1 MARRL
6 QNAAAMFAR
15 LARGPAA
22 LISLALVVA
31 LAACGAE
38 VDIEDGVDA
47 SFGGGKAD
55 SAVADGTPEAR
66 GVLALVND
74 PAVDVAMLDHDAG
87 LSARAA
93 KNIIAHRDGASAEAA
108 DDDRYDTLAELD
120 AVPYIGPAALE
131 ALVEYARETGRIVA
145 AARIDVVFSPQP
157 AVSAHTARVAAWIR
171 GAQRSVDIAM
181 YSLSD
186 AEISAALA
194 DAVRRGVAVRMLF
207 DTAAEDRKLD
217 LAGRTSSKSG
227 KLEAVGVDVRWVN
240 KVLHHKLAI
249 IDGPR
254 DDAGRVAT
262 ARLITGSGNWSFGGG
277 QTYDENTLF
286 IDAAPELARAY
297 QREFDLLWSHSADF
311 ALAQPLPFVRS
322 TADLSAAVADDP
334 DARALFTSANYTVA
348 DGSTTFRIE
357 RTRTTVADQ
366 LVAAINRAQRSVYV
380 ASGHLRLRPVAE
392 ALVARKAAL
401 PSLDVRVYLDQQEY
415 ISASGHTAQLA
426 DLRACLATA
435 TTPATQWACTSRDF
449 LFGKQVGDA
458 GIPVRYKTYAYR
470 WDVTYA
476 VQMHHKFLIVDG
488 TDLYTGS
495 YNLSM
500 NAEQSTFENVV
511 HLGAGSYPT
520 VVAAYVREFERLW
533 TTGRSPDRLAALR
546 AQISAASSTIPLV
559 FDSMALDHAEVTAL
573 RALIRSRCPA
583 VDSTEFRDN
592 PPAHRTCTF

>member
-1 MARRL
+1 MLARP
-6 QNAAAMFAR
+6 
-15 LARGPAA
+15 ARGPAA
-22 LISLALVVA
+22 LISFAAIVA

-38 VDIEDGVDA
+38 LDIEDSADA

-74 PAVDVAMLDHDAG
+74 PAVDLAVLDHDAG

-93 KNIIAHRDGASAEAA
+93 KNIIDHRDRGPGAA
-108 DDDRYDTLAELD
+108 DDDRFDTLAELD
-120 AVPYIGPAALE
+120 AVPYIGPAALA
-131 ALVEYARETGRIVA
+131 ALVDYARDTGRIVA
-145 AARIDVVFSPQP
+145 AARVDVVFSPQP
-157 AVSAHTARVAAWIR
+157 AASAHTARVAAWIR

-186 AEISAALA
+186 ADISAALA

-227 KLEAVGVDVRWVN
+227 KLEAAGVDVRWVN

-262 ARLITGSGNWSFGGG
+262 ARLVTGSGNWSYGGG
-277 QTYDENTLF
+277 QIYDENTLF

-334 DARALFTSANYTVA
+334 DADALFTSPNYTIA
-348 DGSTTFRIE
+348 DGSTSFRLD
-357 RTRTTVADQ
+357 RTRTTVSDQ
-366 LVAAINRAQRSVYV
+366 LVAAINRAQRSIYV

-392 ALVARKAAL
+392 ALIARKAAV

-415 ISASGHTAQLA
+415 ISASGHTAQLVE
-426 DLRACLATA
+426 LRTCLTAA
-435 TTPATQWACTSRDF
+435 TTPATQWACQSRDF
-449 LFGKQVGDA
+449 LFGKLVGDA

-511 HLGAGSYPT
+511 RLGAGSYPT

-533 TTGRSPDRLAALR
+533 TTGRTPDRLAALR
-546 AQISAASSTIPLV
+546 AQISAASTIPLV
-559 FDSMALDHAEVTAL
+559 FDAMALDHAEITAL

-592 PPAHRTCTF
+592 PPAHRSCTL